1 MKKLSLL
8 PVLGILLGACGSDGV
23 APSPVA
29 VDFQVV
35 SSATSQTAQSSG
47 KAVGAPGE
55 VVVSGT
61 LVGDCSL
68 SLSAA
73 GRQYGSDKL
82 VLDLLSQP
90 GARTCDASAGPVAY
104 QYESVLRGIKPGIYR
119 VEILHNSAGFPAPTQ
134 TVTVR

>member
-1 MKKLSLL
+1 MKTLAAL
-8 PVLGILLGACGSDGV
+8 PVLGILLAACVSDGV
-23 APSPVA
+23 APSPLV
-29 VDFQVV
+29 VDLQVV
-35 SSATSQTAQSSG
+35 SSAPSASAQSSG

-55 VVVSGT
+55 VAVSGT

-68 SLSAA
+68 ALSAA

-90 GARTCDASAGPVAY
+90 GARTCDASAGPVAF
-104 QYESVLRGIKPGIYR
+104 QYESVLKGIKPGVYR
-119 VEILHNSAGFPAPTQ
+119 VEILYNSGAFPAPTQ